1 LNATEYAVLK
11 NEMFANGGDPL
22 PFRNTQL
29 GTGTNW
35 QDSVFRTAPI
45 RNYNLSVQGG
55 TDQSTY
61 SIGGSYFRQEG
72 IVGGPKASFERMNGR
87 VNFQTKMSEKMRFN
101 SVFLYTVRFCII
113 P

>member
-1 LNATEYAVLK
+1 MAPRFEFSGYEGFQQTANRLDLLNATEYAVLK

-72 IVGGPKASFERMNGR
+72 IVG
-87 VNFQTKMSEKMRFN
+87 
-101 SVFLYTVRFCII
+101 
-113 P
+113 